1 MKLLKLISWK
11 IFGTK
16 SVNFCLA
23 IILIGVVT
31 SCGTRKSAN
40 SSHVFKSDSIIVDNS
55 VVLSQ
60 NTRFNNIVSLKP
72 INPLKPIIFDG
83 KEYFN
88 ASIVFDNSEIKDFQI
103 EQKNLSVDVSK
114 KKVEKIKEIQKSD
127 TANLWLGIAFVIG
140 LVIYFL
146 IRKSIFR
153 N

>member
-1 MKLLKLISWK
+1 MKKKLWK
-11 IFGTK
+11 IFGIK

-23 IILIGVVT
+23 VILIGVVT
-31 SCGTRKSAN
+31 SCGTRKTAI

-55 VVLSQ
+55 VILSQ

-114 KKVEKIKEIQKSD
+114 KKVEKIKETQKSD
-127 TANLWLGIAFVIG
+127 TSNLWLGIAFVIG

>member
-1 MKLLKLISWK
+1 MKKILWK

-16 SVNFCLA
+16 SVNFYLA
-23 IILIGVVT
+23 VILIGVVI
-31 SCGTRKSAN
+31 SCGTRKTKTSH
-40 SSHVFKSDSIIVDNS
+40 HVFKSDSIIVDNS
-55 VVLSQ
+55 VILSQ
-60 NTRFNNIVSLKP
+60 NIRFNNIVSLKP

-114 KKVEKIKEIQKSD
+114 KTMEKVKEIEKSD
-127 TANLWLGIAFVIG
+127 TSNLWIGIAFVIG

-146 IRKSIFR
+146 IRMGIHFR
-153 N
+153 K

>member
-1 MKLLKLISWK
+1 MKKKLLK

-16 SVNFCLA
+16 LVIFCLTA
-23 IILIGVVT
+23 ILTGVVI
-31 SCGTRKSAN
+31 SCGTRKTSI
-40 SSHVFKSDSIIVDNS
+40 SHHVFKSDSIIVDNS

-88 ASIVFDNSEIKDFQI
+88 ASVVFDNSEIKDFQI

-114 KKVEKIKEIQKSD
+114 KSMEKVKETEKSD
-127 TANLWLGIAFVIG
+127 TSNLWIGIAFVFG
-140 LVIYFL
+140 LFVYFL
-146 IRKSIFR
+146 IRMDYVK
-153 N
+153 

>member
-31 SCGTRKSAN
+31 SCGTRKSAI
-40 SSHVFKSDSIIVDNS
+40 SHHAFKSDSIIVDNS
-55 VVLSQ
+55 VILRQ
-60 NTRFNNIVSLKP
+60 NIRFNNIVSLKP
-72 INPLKPIIFDG
+72 INPLKPIVFDG

-88 ASIVFDNSEIKDFQI
+88 ASIVFDNSEIKEFQI

-114 KKVEKIKEIQKSD
+114 KSMEKVKETQKSD
-127 TANLWLGIAFVIG
+127 TSNLWIGIAFVIG

>member
-1 MKLLKLISWK
+1 MKKILWK

-16 SVNFCLA
+16 SVNFYLA
-23 IILIGVVT
+23 VILIGVVI
-31 SCGTRKSAN
+31 SCGTRKTAI

-88 ASIVFDNSEIKDFQI
+88 ASIVFDNSVIKEFQI

-114 KKVEKIKEIQKSD
+114 KNVEKVKEIQKSD

>member
-1 MKLLKLISWK
+1 MKKILWK
-11 IFGTK
+11 IFGIK
-16 SVNFCLA
+16 SVNFYLA
-23 IILIGVVT
+23 VILIGVVI
-31 SCGTRKSAN
+31 SCGTRKTAN
-40 SSHVFKSDSIIVDNS
+40 SSHVFISDSIIVDNS
-55 VVLSQ
+55 VILNQ
-60 NTRFNNIVSLKP
+60 NIRFNNIVSLKP

-127 TANLWLGIAFVIG
+127 TSNLWIGIAFVIG
-140 LVIYFL
+140 LFIYFL
-146 IRKSIFR
+146 IRKGIFL

>member
-1 MKLLKLISWK
+1 MKKKLWEV
-11 IFGTK
+11 FGTK
-16 SVNFCLA
+16 SVNFYLA
-23 IILIGVVT
+23 AILIGVVI
-31 SCGTRKSAN
+31 SCGTRKSAI
-40 SSHVFKSDSIIVDNS
+40 SHHVFKSDSIIVDNS
-55 VVLSQ
+55 VILGQ
-60 NTRFNNIVSLKP
+60 NIRFNNIVSLKP

-88 ASIVFDNSEIKDFQI
+88 ASIVFDNSEIKEFQI

-127 TANLWLGIAFVIG
+127 TSNLWIGIAFVVG

-146 IRKSIFR
+146 IRKGIFR